1 MNLRNF
7 MAGLE
12 ILRPYFDDPDGYHL
26 GAEHDQIFVFATD
39 QPVSDEDVAK
49 LRELGWIQPDLGED
63 APYDPAESWSAFV

>member
-12 ILRPYFDDPDGYHL
+12 ILRPYFDAPDGYHL

-39 QPVSDEDVAK
+39 RPVSDEDVAK
-49 LRELGWIQPDLGED
+49 LRGLGWFQPDLDED
-63 APYDPAESWSAFV
+63 APYDPAEGWSAFV